1 MCVEFAILAG
11 IAQGQPIAEIDSV
24 IDSAKHQQKEIAR
37 LRCDGGGKQM
47 KKYAM
52 ETTVGIF
59 LVFGLLCVGYMT
71 VKLGHVSL
79 LGDNAYSLFA
89 RFTTV
94 TGLRAG
100 SPVYM
105 LGIEVGRVERLTMDQ
120 KDQKAVVEI
129 RIQKG
134 IKVYD
139 DAIAS
144 IKTEGL
150 IGDMYLSIDPGGAG
164 KLLEPGGT
172 ITETQPA
179 VDIADLISKY
189 AFGEVK
195 KP

>member
-1 MCVEFAILAG
+1 
-11 IAQGQPIAEIDSV
+11 
-24 IDSAKHQQKEIAR
+24 
-37 LRCDGGGKQM
+37 M
-47 KKYAM
+47 KKYTV
-52 ETTVGIF
+52 ETPVGIF
-59 LVFGLLCVGYMT
+59 LVFGLLCIGYMA

-79 LGDNAYSLFA
+79 LGDDAYSLFA

-94 TGLRAG
+94 SGLRVG
-100 SPVYM
+100 SPVNM
-105 LGIEVGRVERLTMDQ
+105 LGISVGQVGRLTMDQ

-150 IGDMYLSIDPGGAG
+150 IGDKFLNIGPGGSG
-164 KLLEPGGT
+164 KLLGPGGT

-179 VDIADLISKY
+179 VDLVELVGKY

-195 KP
+195 KQ

>member
-1 MCVEFAILAG
+1 
-11 IAQGQPIAEIDSV
+11 
-24 IDSAKHQQKEIAR
+24 
-37 LRCDGGGKQM
+37 M

-59 LVFGLLCVGYMT
+59 LVFGLLCIGYMA

-94 TGLRAG
+94 SGLRAG
-100 SPVYM
+100 SPVNM
-105 LGIEVGRVERLTMDQ
+105 LGIEVGRVGRLTMDQ

-129 RIQKG
+129 RIQKD
-134 IKVYD
+134 IKVYN

-150 IGDMYLSIDPGGAG
+150 IGDMFLSIDPGGSG
-164 KLLEPGGT
+164 KLLGPGGT

-179 VDIADLISKY
+179 VDMVDLIGKY

>member
-1 MCVEFAILAG
+1 
-11 IAQGQPIAEIDSV
+11 
-24 IDSAKHQQKEIAR
+24 
-37 LRCDGGGKQM
+37 M

-59 LVFGLLCVGYMT
+59 LVFGLLCIGYMT

-94 TGLRAG
+94 SGLRAG
-100 SPVYM
+100 SPVNM
-105 LGIEVGRVERLTMDQ
+105 LGIEVGRVVRLSLDQ

-129 RIQKG
+129 RIQKD

-150 IGDMYLSIDPGGAG
+150 IGDMFLSIDPGGSR

-172 ITETQPA
+172 ITETQAA
-179 VDIADLISKY
+179 VDMVDLIGKY

-195 KP
+195 KQ

>member
-1 MCVEFAILAG
+1 
-11 IAQGQPIAEIDSV
+11 
-24 IDSAKHQQKEIAR
+24 
-37 LRCDGGGKQM
+37 M
-47 KKYAM
+47 KKYAV

-59 LVFGLLCVGYMT
+59 LVFGLLCIGYMA

-79 LGDNAYSLFA
+79 LGDNTYSLFA

-94 TGLRAG
+94 SGLRAG
-100 SPVYM
+100 SPVNM
-105 LGIEVGRVERLTMDQ
+105 LGIEVGRVGRLTMDQ

-129 RIQKG
+129 RIQKD

-150 IGDMYLSIDPGGAG
+150 IGDMFLSIDPGGAG
-164 KLLEPGGT
+164 KLLGPGGT

-179 VDIADLISKY
+179 VDMVDLIGKY

-195 KP
+195 KQ

>member
-1 MCVEFAILAG
+1 
-11 IAQGQPIAEIDSV
+11 
-24 IDSAKHQQKEIAR
+24 
-37 LRCDGGGKQM
+37 M

-52 ETTVGIF
+52 ETTVGLF
-59 LVFGLLCVGYMT
+59 LVFGLLCIGYMT
-71 VKLGHVSL
+71 LKLGHISL

-94 TGLRAG
+94 SGLRAG
-100 SPVYM
+100 SPVSM
-105 LGIEVGRVERLTMDQ
+105 LGIQVGRVGQLTMDQ
-120 KDQKAVVEI
+120 KDQRAVVEI

-150 IGDMYLSIDPGGAG
+150 IGDMFLNIDPGGAG
-164 KLLEPGGT
+164 KLLGPGGT
-172 ITETQPA
+172 ITETQPPL
-179 VDIADLISKY
+179 DIASLIGKY

-195 KP
+195 KQ

>member
-1 MCVEFAILAG
+1 
-11 IAQGQPIAEIDSV
+11 
-24 IDSAKHQQKEIAR
+24 
-37 LRCDGGGKQM
+37 M

-59 LVFGLLCVGYMT
+59 LVFGLLCIGYMT

-79 LGDNAYSLFA
+79 LGDNTYSLFA

-94 TGLRAG
+94 SGLRAG
-100 SPVYM
+100 SPVDM
-105 LGIEVGRVERLTMDQ
+105 LGIEVGRVGRLTMDQ

-129 RIQKG
+129 KIQKD

-150 IGDMYLSIDPGGAG
+150 IGDMFLSIDPGGAG
-164 KLLEPGGT
+164 KLLGPGGT

-179 VDIADLISKY
+179 VDIVDLIGKY
-189 AFGEVK
+189 AFGEIK
-195 KP
+195 KQ

>member
-1 MCVEFAILAG
+1 
-11 IAQGQPIAEIDSV
+11 
-24 IDSAKHQQKEIAR
+24 
-37 LRCDGGGKQM
+37 M

-59 LVFGLLCVGYMT
+59 LVFGLLCIGYMA

-94 TGLRAG
+94 SGLRVG
-100 SPVYM
+100 SPVNM
-105 LGIEVGRVERLTMDQ
+105 LGIEVGRVGRLTMDQ

-129 RIQKG
+129 RIQKD

-150 IGDMYLSIDPGGAG
+150 IGDMFLSIDPGGSG
-164 KLLEPGGT
+164 KLLGPGGT

-179 VDIADLISKY
+179 VDMVDLIGKY